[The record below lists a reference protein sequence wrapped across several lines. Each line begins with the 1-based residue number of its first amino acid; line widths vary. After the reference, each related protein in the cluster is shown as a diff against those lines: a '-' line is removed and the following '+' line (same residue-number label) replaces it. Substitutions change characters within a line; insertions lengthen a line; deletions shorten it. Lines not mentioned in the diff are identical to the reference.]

1 MPAFGERGDSDTD
14 SWKVVAFIRCLQQ
27 LSSSEELEMGRL
39 NRKSPDEEREK
50 QKERGPAGT
59 DGGPP
64 GTYGKFTNLV

>member
-1 MPAFGERGDSDTD
+1 MPAFGDQGDSDTD
-14 SWKVVAFIRCLQQ
+14 SWKVVAFVRHLQQ

-39 NRKSPDEEREK
+39 NPKSPDEEREK
-50 QKERGPAGT
+50 QKERGPPGT

>member
-1 MPAFGERGDSDTD
+1 MPAFGDQGASDT
-14 SWKVVAFIRCLQQ
+14 WKVVAFVRHLQQ

-39 NRKSPDEEREK
+39 NRKSPEEEREN
-50 QKERGPAGT
+50 QKEPGLAGT